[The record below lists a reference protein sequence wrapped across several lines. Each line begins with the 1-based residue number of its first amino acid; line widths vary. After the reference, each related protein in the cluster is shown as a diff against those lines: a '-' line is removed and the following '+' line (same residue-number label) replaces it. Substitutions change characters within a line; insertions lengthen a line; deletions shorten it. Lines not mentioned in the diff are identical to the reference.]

1 MKQTDGDSGEVSTS
15 LVEGGTAGGNG
26 APTTWP
32 TLSDLSTSQQQI
44 EDDSL
49 LWLTYCR
56 ELASRRLP
64 SVCFDSVPPDIWR
77 FRVYGSKVV
86 VMRTPQVEQQGSIIL
101 PDSSKKPNQVGWILT
116 VGPNIHNTE
125 EPNVKGREY
134 PYSGYGDFSPLLAV
148 GDLVLFNRHAGQA
161 LVSSLIDEGM
171 VHRSK
176 GEQFLLISIADVF
189 GPLVNVQPSDWSAVQ
204 ENIYVPTG
212 EQTRILTS

>member
-1 MKQTDGDSGEVSTS
+1 MKQTDGSHVEPSTN
-15 LVEGGTAGGNG
+15 LEQLEPAHNAG
-26 APTTWP
+26 APVAWP
-32 TLSDLSTSQQQI
+32 SLGDLSASQQQI

-49 LWLTYCR
+49 LWLTYCQK
-56 ELASRRLP
+56 LAQQRLP
-64 SVCFDSVPPDIWR
+64 SVCFDSIPPDIWR

-116 VGPNIHNTE
+116 VGPSIHNTD

-189 GPLVNVQPSDWSAVQ
+189 GPLVNVQHSDWSAVQ

-212 EQTRILTS
+212 EQTRILTT

>member
-1 MKQTDGDSGEVSTS
+1 MKQTDGSQVETGTS
-15 LVEGGTAGGNG
+15 LAQGEQASGNG
-26 APTTWP
+26 APVSWP
-32 TLSDLSTSQQQI
+32 TLNDLHTSQQQV
-44 EDDSL
+44 EDDSR
-49 LWLTYCR
+49 LWLAYCR
-56 ELASRRLP
+56 ELAQRRLP
-64 SVCFDSVPPDIWR
+64 PVCFDLVPQDIWR

-116 VGPNIHNTE
+116 VGPSIHNTD
-125 EPNVKGREY
+125 EPNIKGREY

-189 GPLVNVQPSDWSAVQ
+189 GPLVDVQYSDWSAVQ